1 MDLQDFLILG
11 KHDPRNTHATLFK
24 AKDHLFCCFS
34 DDECFFDVYI
44 QYLHLV
50 PKRQKRCMG
59 KKRNQRE
66 FIPPLFSMTLSKKKW
81 RYEYLHKEEFWMIF
95 RSIFGQSRSSQK
107 KKSVKKV
114 RIFWIS
120 EFRGGRP
127 CFDQKTRFFF

>member
-50 PKRQKRCMG
+50 PKMHGEKTQPTG
-59 KKRNQRE
+59 
-66 FIPPLFSMTLSKKKW
+66 IYPSSLFDDIVQEKM
-81 RYEYLHKEEFWMIF
+81 EI
-95 RSIFGQSRSSQK
+95 
-107 KKSVKKV
+107 
-114 RIFWIS
+114 
-120 EFRGGRP
+120 
-127 CFDQKTRFFF
+127 